1 MQNSKSFTAIDV
13 GTTKVL
19 TIIGRKSADDG
30 HIEVIGHGAA
40 PCSGLRKGVVADVD
54 ATQKAV
60 RASVKAAER
69 DSGVTV
75 KSAYVGISGAG
86 VSYENR
92 VDTID
97 WVGEHGVITAK
108 DLDHVPSAIAKN
120 GLKSNGHN
128 RKIIH
133 SIPQKFSIDG
143 SAGVARPI
151 GMHAR
156 KFDVETHL
164 VAASETDIGRL
175 TQAVEGAGVKVES
188 FVLESLASSEAVL
201 TEEERIRG
209 AAVVDIGG
217 GTTDVIVYKG
227 GNIQYSAVIPIGGFQ
242 FTNDI
247 RLVYNTTY
255 EAAEAAK
262 LQHARVQLD
271 TGRVHDEIE
280 LPIDR
285 RDDMPLKVSLHEICQ
300 LTRERAVELLR
311 LILLKLREGGVHDL
325 VDYPIVIAG
334 GASNLKGMIDLFK
347 VGTSADVRRGQPIGY
362 MGIPAELQS
371 PEYSTGVGALLWA
384 SYRYGEDAPHRSIK
398 RTPRSA
404 ERKPAAAAAEAK
416 PRRAGRLLSLFS
428 R

>member
-19 TIIGRKSADDG
+19 TIIGRKSEDDG
-30 HIEVIGHGAA
+30 HVEVLGHGIA
-40 PCSGLRKGVVADVD
+40 PCSGLRKGVVWDVD
-54 ATQKAV
+54 ATRQAV

-69 DSGVTV
+69 DSGASV
-75 KSAYVGISGAG
+75 KSAFVGISGAG

-97 WVGEHGVITAK
+97 WIGEHGVITAK
-108 DLDHVPSAIAKN
+108 DLERVPNTIAKN
-120 GLKSNGHN
+120 GLKTNGVN

-164 VAASETDIGRL
+164 VAAAETDIDRL

-201 TEEERIRG
+201 TEQERIRG
-209 AAVVDIGG
+209 AAMVDIGG

-227 GNIQYSAVIPIGGFQ
+227 GDIHYSAVIPIGGFQ

-334 GASNLKGMIDLFK
+334 GASNLKGMLDLFK
-347 VGTSADVRRGQPIGY
+347 VGTSADIRRGQPIGY
-362 MGIPAELQS
+362 IGIPAELQT
-371 PEYSTGVGALLWA
+371 PAYSTGVGVLLWA

-398 RTPRSA
+398 RTPPRSA
-404 ERKPAAAAAEAK
+404 ERKPAAEAK